1 MNFIQHR
8 SVLCAPAL
16 EGVKDELAVLS
27 NVPPGLPGSYWL
39 ARPTEGQR
47 YIPTSRSALP
57 IDHRSALQ
65 RITFGLVSQQADH
78 PPLPGA
84 KSASRRTRQSS
95 GGHHPELAP
104 QGNKTNARHNRSP
117 MSQSR
122 DKDRSIG
129 AVRSIPSPTDTLCAA
144 PLPSTRPLPPEQRL
158 AGSQC
163 ASAIFPLEG
172 DVSNVRLCPL
182 AQRHCQHTGSS
193 RPAGSTLPICP
204 PAHSAFGE
212 GKAPGHNSLG
222 WKG

>member
-27 NVPPGLPGSYWL
+27 NVSPGLPGSYWL

-47 YIPTSRSALP
+47 YIPTCW
-57 IDHRSALQ
+57 SALQ
-65 RITFGLVSQQADH
+65 RTTFGLVSHQADH

-84 KSASRRTRQSS
+84 KSASRRMCQSS
-95 GGHHPELAP
+95 GGRQPELAS
-104 QGNKTNARHNRSP
+104 QGNKLDAKNNRNP

-122 DKDRSIG
+122 GKDGSIG

-144 PLPSTRPLPPEQRL
+144 ALLSTRPLPPEQRR

-163 ASAIFPLEG
+163 ASAIFPLED

-182 AQRHCQHTGSS
+182 AQRRCRHTGNN
-193 RPAGSTLPICP
+193 RPSGSTLPVCP
-204 PAHSAFGE
+204 PARSAFEE